1 MRKSLILFLIL
12 LVTLIF
18 AALSENK
25 AESTQLETSGT
36 LTTSNE

>member
-18 AALSENK
+18 AALTEDK
-25 AESTQLETSGT
+25 IESGELDTVVIN
-36 LTTSNE
+36 NE